1 MNHFLPLVVPFL
13 RAPSFL
19 EVEQDWIIL
28 DLDLDLAIIYDHFSD
43 KIE

>member
-1 MNHFLPLVVPFL
+1 MCLKTFQLVVPFL

-28 DLDLDLAIIYDHFSD
+28 DLDLDLDLDLAR
-43 KIE
+43 